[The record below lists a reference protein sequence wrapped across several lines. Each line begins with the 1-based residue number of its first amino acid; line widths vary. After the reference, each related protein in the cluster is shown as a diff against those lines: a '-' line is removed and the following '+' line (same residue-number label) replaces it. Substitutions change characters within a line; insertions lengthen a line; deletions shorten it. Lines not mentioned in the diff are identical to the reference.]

1 MKAIVTLA
9 CSMMFSIL
17 CVAQPKQKSVVESDV
32 SHNYKRA
39 VRESF
44 YKELNNLS
52 GLEEG
57 YHGFIDV
64 GYTFGVGDY
73 QFNRFE
79 INSTHGYQF
88 NPHIF
93 LGCGLGLHFM
103 PEYDTPDMNIAL
115 DHRKKQLDIPVY
127 GNIRWTIINNK
138 VTPFI
143 DGKIGHYIT
152 HQGGLYAGI
161 AIGCRISVYN
171 SQAINF
177 SIGYSHENLE
187 FESFDHFTS
196 HYSMDYKRSKRKL
209 GAEGISLKISYDF

>member
-1 MKAIVTLA
+1 
-9 CSMMFSIL
+9 MMFSIL

-32 SHNYKRA
+32 SHNYKKA

-93 LGCGLGLHFM
+93 LGGGLGLHFR

-115 DHRKKQLDIPVY
+115 DHRKKQLDIPV
-127 GNIRWTIINNK
+127 
-138 VTPFI
+138 
-143 DGKIGHYIT
+143 H
-152 HQGGLYAGI
+152 
-161 AIGCRISVYN
+161 
-171 SQAINF
+171 
-177 SIGYSHENLE
+177 
-187 FESFDHFTS
+187 
-196 HYSMDYKRSKRKL
+196 
-209 GAEGISLKISYDF
+209 